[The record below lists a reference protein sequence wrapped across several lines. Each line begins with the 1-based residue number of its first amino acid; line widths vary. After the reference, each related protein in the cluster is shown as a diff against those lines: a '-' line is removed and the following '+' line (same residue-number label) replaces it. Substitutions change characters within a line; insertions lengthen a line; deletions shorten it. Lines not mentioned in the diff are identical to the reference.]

1 MMSTTRIAISH
12 KDDPRLRRF
21 VNDSWPGVSITRIP
35 GTLMSNFPLFRAR
48 VRSFNE
54 LSGTNVAP
62 ICCVIPPASASCT
75 FVLRILSRIFVLPV
89 STCPMMHMIG
99 QRSRSF
105 ERLFFS
111 TSNRNRRAVL
121 AVAIRV
127 CNS

>member
-35 GTLMSNFPLFRAR
+35 GTLMSNFPCSGQECDPSMSCQDKRSSDLLCDSACFRI
-48 VRSFNE
+48 
-54 LSGTNVAP
+54 LH
-62 ICCVIPPASASCT
+62 ICS
-75 FVLRILSRIFVLPV
+75 RILSRIFVLPV